1 MSDQSQRPRRSAS
14 ALFAISF
21 IGLYLELVAI
31 RWIPT
36 QVRLLA
42 YFSNFVLIAC
52 LLGLGLGMVL
62 DRRPQRLLRLFP
74 IGLAALVGT
83 VLVLYATD
91 FRLPFIA
98 GTEWLWNTSSQ
109 ATSTILAYV
118 VLVAFVMLCALAFV
132 PLGQEIGVRLRD
144 FAPIRGYSINVAG
157 SLAGVGAF
165 VLVSY
170 LGLDPVWWFGVGLV
184 LLLGYQALV
193 GDRARALA
201 VPVVLFIG
209 VLVTLV
215 LVERHEGRDYQTRW
229 SPYYLIQVSPYG
241 SLGYDIKVNR
251 DSHQQALDLSGRYN
265 DVPIAR
271 SRKTLYDLPYRFVD
285 AQRVLVIGAGT
296 GNDVAAAL
304 RSAPNAQIDAVEIDP
319 EIADLGKKLHPEH
332 PYDNPRVHL
341 HIADARAFLT
351 RTHAHYDA
359 IIFGF
364 LDSHRL
370 FSHMSS
376 VRLDNYIYTTQSIAN
391 VRDRL
396 TPNGVVALTFTV
408 HEKWIA
414 DRLFGLLDHAFGHP
428 PLVYEG
434 DLNTIGTMFIDTP
447 SATPEPVSAVA
458 TIGADEF
465 NRLVVNHGDRLTWSY
480 RPELA
485 GFLAPGTLTADSRLP
500 TDEWPYLYTQ
510 TATIAPNYLEV
521 IFLTLFA
528 AIALVWFTAP
538 RVDVRRASTWNFF
551 ALGAA
556 FALLETRGVTELGLV
571 LGSTWVTNAV
581 VISSILV
588 MILVANLIVTRLP
601 RLPTRAVYIALFG
614 VLAFNFAVSLRSTLG
629 LGYGFSVFLSAV
641 QVGLP
646 MLLSGIVFARSFQ
659 RADDPGAALGAN
671 LMGAVLGAL
680 LEYSSLIFGLRL
692 LYVDALVFYLI
703 SFFIITGPGLRARN
717 VGVVEVAARV

>member
-1 MSDQSQRPRRSAS
+1 MKARNGPS
-14 ALFAISF
+14 LFAISF

-74 IGLAALVGT
+74 IGLAVLVGT
-83 VLVLYATD
+83 VFVLYATD
-91 FRLPFIA
+91 FRLPFIS
-98 GTEWLWNTSSQ
+98 GSEWLWNTSGQ
-109 ATSTILAYV
+109 ATSTLLAYV
-118 VLVAFVMLCALAFV
+118 TLVAFVMLCAIAFV
-132 PLGQEIGVRLRD
+132 PLGQEIGLRLRG
-144 FAPIRGYSINVAG
+144 FSPIRGYTINVAG

-170 LGLDPVWWFGVGLV
+170 LGLDPVWWFGIGLAMLV
-184 LLLGYQALV
+184 GYQALV
-193 GDRARALA
+193 GDRLRLLA
-201 VPVVLFIG
+201 VPIVVFIG
-209 VLVTLV
+209 VLGAII
-215 LVERHEGRDYQTRW
+215 LVEQHEGRDYQTRW
-229 SPYYLIQVSPYG
+229 SPYYLIQVSRFG
-241 SLGYDIKVNR
+241 SIGYDIKVNR
-251 DSHQQALDLSGRYN
+251 DSHQQALDLSGKF
-265 DVPIAR
+265 DQVPVAL

-285 AQRVLVIGAGT
+285 AKRVLVIGAGT

-332 PYDNPRVHL
+332 PYDDPRVHL

-351 RTHAHYDA
+351 RTNEKYDA

-376 VRLDNYIYTTQSIAN
+376 VRLDNYIYTTQSIEK
-391 VRDRL
+391 VRERL
-396 TPNGVVALTFTV
+396 TPTGIVALTFTV

-414 DRLFGLLDHAFGHP
+414 DRLFGLLDGAFGHP

-434 DLNTIGTMFIDTP
+434 DLNTIGTTFINSP
-447 SATPEPVSAVA
+447 IATPTPVSGVPM
-458 TIGADEF
+458 IGVDEF
-465 NRLVVNHGDRLTWSY
+465 NNSVISHGDRLTWTY
-480 RPELA
+480 RPELT
-485 GFLAPGTLTADSRLP
+485 GFLAPGALTADSRLP

-521 IFLTLFA
+521 ILFTLIA
-528 AIALVWFTAP
+528 AMALVWFTAP
-538 RVDVRRASTWNFF
+538 RVDVRRKSTWNFF

-581 VISSILV
+581 VISSILT
-588 MILVANLIVTRLP
+588 MILIANLIVTKLP
-601 RLPTRAVYIALFG
+601 RLPTRALYVALFA
-614 VLAFNFAVSLRSTLG
+614 VLGFNFAVSLRSTLG
-629 LGYGFSVFLSAV
+629 LGYGLTVFVAAL

-646 MLLSGIVFARSFQ
+646 MLLSGVVFARSFQ
-659 RADDPGAALGAN
+659 QAEDPGAALGAN

-692 LYVDALVFYLI
+692 LYVDALIFYLI
-703 SFFIITGPGLRARN
+703 SFVIIARPGVRATQA
-717 VGVVEVAARV
+717 GAVEGAAAV

>member
-1 MSDQSQRPRRSAS
+1 MTEQSELPVRSGP

-62 DRRPQRLLRLFP
+62 DRRPRRLLRLFP
-74 IGLAALVGT
+74 IGLAALVVT

-91 FRLPFIA
+91 FRLPFVS
-98 GTEWLWNTSSQ
+98 GTEWLWNT
-109 ATSTILAYV
+109 AGEAASTLVAYV
-118 VLVAFVMLCALAFV
+118 ILVAFVMLCAAAFI
-132 PLGQEIGVRLRD
+132 PLGQEIGVRLRG
-144 FAPIRGYSINVAG
+144 FSPIRGYSINVAG

-165 VLVSY
+165 VVVSY
-170 LGLDPVWWFGVGLV
+170 VGLDPVWWFGVGLAILV
-184 LLLGYQALV
+184 AYQALV
-193 GDRARALA
+193 GDRVRLLLVPLVVYIA
-201 VPVVLFIG
+201 VLGTIG
-209 VLVTLV
+209 
-215 LVERHEGRDYQTRW
+215 LVERHEGRDYETRW
-229 SPYYLIQVSPYG
+229 SPYYLIQVSPFG
-241 SLGYDIKVNR
+241 SIGYDIKVNR
-251 DSHQQALDLSGRYN
+251 DSHQQALDLSGRFDN
-265 DVPIAR
+265 VPVAH
-271 SRKTLYDLPYRFVD
+271 SRKILYDLPYRFVD
-285 AQRVLVIGAGT
+285 AKRVLVIGAGT

-319 EIADLGKKLHPEH
+319 DIADLGKKLHPEH

-351 RTHAHYDA
+351 RTNDKYDA
-359 IIFGF
+359 IVFGF

-376 VRLDNYIYTTQSIAN
+376 VRLDNYIYTTQSIET

-396 TPNGVVALTFTV
+396 TPNGIVALTFTV

-414 DRLFGLLDHAFGHP
+414 DRLFGLLDRAFGHP
-428 PLVYEG
+428 PLVYES
-434 DLNTIGTMFIDTP
+434 DLSTIGTTFFDSP
-447 SATPEPVSAVA
+447 GATPEPVSGIG
-458 TIGADEF
+458 TIGVDEF
-465 NRLVVNHGDRLTWSY
+465 NDRVISHGDRLTWSY
-480 RPELA
+480 RPDFS
-485 GFLAPGTLTADSRLP
+485 GFLAPGALVADSRLP

-521 IFLTLFA
+521 ILFTLIA
-528 AIALVWFTAP
+528 AVALVWFTAP
-538 RVDVRRASTWNFF
+538 RVDVRRSSTWNFF

-581 VISSILV
+581 VISSILI
-588 MILVANLIVTRLP
+588 MILVANLIVTRFP
-601 RLPTRAVYIALFG
+601 RLPTKAVYVALFA

-629 LGYGFSVFLSAV
+629 LGYGLTVFVAAL

-659 RADDPGAALGAN
+659 RAEDPGAALGAN

-703 SFFIITGPGLRARN
+703 SFAIVSRPGLRAHQPAAIA
-717 VGVVEVAARV
+717 GVAGT